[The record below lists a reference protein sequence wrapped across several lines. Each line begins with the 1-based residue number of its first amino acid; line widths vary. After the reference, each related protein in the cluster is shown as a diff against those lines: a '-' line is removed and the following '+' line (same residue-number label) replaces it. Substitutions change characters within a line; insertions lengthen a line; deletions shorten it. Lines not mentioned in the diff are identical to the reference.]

1 MPTSGKG
8 PQVTAG
14 QKGPKEPIRSPKN
27 NPARSPGENGER
39 WRSAPPLPRVFPMG
53 IAPSLFPPG
62 CQGRACPPGLREGH
76 TEELRAG
83 RPPRG
88 YIWKRIW
95 KPFQQICA
103 RGSGPLPRPAP
114 RVAPRPVA
122 ALLAASR
129 SSPSAGLFL
138 ERETTPE
145 KLQRQVLPAQA
156 PREATAPRASRGSHS
171 VPARFACSAL
181 KIQ

>member
-27 NPARSPGENGER
+27 NPARSPGETESDGDRPRRFHACFPWESPR
-39 WRSAPPLPRVFPMG
+39 PCFLPAVRVALVPLGCVKGTRRSCE
-53 IAPSLFPPG
+53 PG
-62 CQGRACPPGLREGH
+62 
-76 TEELRAG
+76 G
-83 RPPRG
+83 RPGAIFGKEFGSPSSKSAREVPG
-88 YIWKRIW
+88 
-95 KPFQQICA
+95 PF
-103 RGSGPLPRPAP
+103 P

-181 KIQ
+181 KI